1 MTSSL
6 QTVGDVLRFW
16 RTRRRLSQL
25 SLALEAD
32 VSARHLSFVESG
44 RASPSRELLLRLAE
58 PLGLS
63 LRERQRLL
71 QAAGYA
77 PALPDMPLDASD
89 RAVALAAVSSIL
101 SAHEPFP
108 AVAVDRHWNLL
119 AANAALLRLV
129 GDVDP
134 ELLEPPVNMLRLSLS
149 ADGLAPAIFNLAEW
163 RGYVLDRLRREA
175 DIAADETLERLHA
188 ELEAW
193 GGPAPAPRQ
202 ASAAAVAIPLI
213 IRDPESGRPLT
224 FLSTTTVFGSAT
236 DVSLPEVTLEAFY
249 PADEETR
256 AALLQA
262 ARAGSSLED
271 IGRAV

>member
-1 MTSSL
+1 MTSTL

-58 PLGLS
+58 PLELS

-101 SAHEPFP
+101 AAHEPFP

-149 ADGLAPAIFNLAEW
+149 AEGLAPAIFNLTEW

-188 ELEAW
+188 ELESW

-202 ASAAAVAIPLI
+202 AGAAAVAIPLI

-256 AALLQA
+256 AALLQT
-262 ARAGSSLED
+262 ARVGSSLED
-271 IGRAV
+271 VGRPV